1 MVDSESV
8 KRIKELR
15 IRKGL
20 SQEKL
25 AELSGLSVRTI
36 QRIENGET
44 EARGESLIRLSKSLE
59 VSTEEILDRELI
71 EDESI
76 ITIMNL
82 SQFGF
87 FVYPLLGA
95 ILPFIIWYLKKNK
108 VKDVNKIGKMIL
120 NFQITW
126 LIGLFIIFIGTI
138 LRLRIFSIS
147 IFGIIG
153 FMGIYLFNFLVI
165 LINTIK
171 YKKGMDIRYRP
182 SFAFLK

>member
-1 MVDSESV
+1 MIDSESV

-44 EARGESLIRLSKSLE
+44 EARGDSLLRLSKSLD
-59 VSTEEILDRELI
+59 VSTEALLDKELI

-76 ITIMNL
+76 VTVMNV

-87 FVYPLLGA
+87 VVYPLLGA
-95 ILPFIIWYLKKNK
+95 ILPLIIWYLKKNK
-108 VKDVNKIGKMIL
+108 VKDVDRVGKMIV

-126 LIGLFIIFIGTI
+126 LIGLFIIFVGTI

-153 FMGIYLFNFLVI
+153 FMGMYFFNFLVV
-165 LINTIK
+165 LMNTIK

-182 SFAFLK
+182 SFIFFK